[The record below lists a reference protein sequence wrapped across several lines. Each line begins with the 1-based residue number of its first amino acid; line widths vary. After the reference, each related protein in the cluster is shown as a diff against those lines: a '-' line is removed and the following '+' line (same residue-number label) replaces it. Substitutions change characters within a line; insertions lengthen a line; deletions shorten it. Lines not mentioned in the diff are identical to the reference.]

1 MSHHLWNDVDTYF
14 ESELIAEDPELHAAL
29 QSSRAAGLPPIQ
41 VSALQG
47 KWLYL
52 IALIQ
57 GAQRILEVGTLGG
70 YSTLWLARALPPQ
83 GCLITLELETRH
95 AQVARRNFEY
105 AGLAERIEVREGP
118 ALDSLKQLQEQGAA
132 PFDFVFIDADK
143 PNNPG
148 YVRAALAMSRQGTL
162 IVVDNVVREGA
173 VLARPGDA
181 TAQGIRSMAEWIGQE
196 PRLTATVI
204 QTVGSKGYDGF
215 LLARVR
221 S

>member
-1 MSHHLWNDVDTYF
+1 
-14 ESELIAEDPELHAAL
+14 
-29 QSSRAAGLPPIQ
+29 
-41 VSALQG
+41 
-47 KWLYL
+47 
-52 IALIQ
+52 
-57 GAQRILEVGTLGG
+57 
-70 YSTLWLARALPPQ
+70 
-83 GCLITLELETRH
+83 
-95 AQVARRNFEY
+95 
-105 AGLAERIEVREGP
+105 
-118 ALDSLKQLQEQGAA
+118 
-132 PFDFVFIDADK
+132 
-143 PNNPG
+143 
-148 YVRAALAMSRQGTL
+148 MSRQGTL